1 LGPGLRYNSSY
12 AESPRSRFVMQLT
25 YSNGPLPL
33 QPRRT
38 GAGKISHSCR
48 FTAPALIFFS
58 FAIFGA
64 TVSRAQDQQ
73 DQSVAEA
80 ARQERARKLEQQKNA
95 KHVYTEE
102 DLKHPN
108 ILTPEDRA
116 QIEAKKN
123 ECAQKNNCSPAA
135 PQNPPAALD
144 ANSQTPGTS
153 LGEVARQLHKQKELQ
168 ALKPKQTEPFHLPF
182 STPAL
187 ASPILPERSAIRP
200 PAQPVLRPK
209 TSSPKMPSNVFRR
222 DPFSAVPV
230 RPEIPRTGIVR
241 SEIRRSEKSLNVRE
255 TVRPEV
261 HTDAH
266 ASGREN
272 IRPTARPKVSGD
284 VQPKVREDVVPV
296 VPLTVHPD
304 FSKVVRPTIR
314 AHRRLTAPSQP
325 GISSRLAAP
334 SILFQP
340 MQPTAPSSPAQPV
353 ASPPTIRP
361 AQPQPALRSTPV
373 SAQNVVTV
381 QPGDSLWKLAQKT
394 FGRGNRYPELLAI
407 NPSVVSPNQIRAGAQ
422 LNLPVVSGIPV
433 STGIASNSASPTVKV
448 RKGDTLWNLAKS
460 NLGSSSAWTCLA
472 EANPSI
478 SDPNRIYEGQNL
490 MLPRSCSSSL
500 AVPSSPHA
508 QTSAARP

>member
-1 LGPGLRYNSSY
+1 
-12 AESPRSRFVMQLT
+12 MQLT
-25 YSNGPLPL
+25 YSNGPMPL
-33 QPRRT
+33 QPRRP
-38 GAGKISHSCR
+38 GAGKISRSTR
-48 FTAPALIFFS
+48 FTAPAILFLS
-58 FAIFGA
+58 FAAFGA
-64 TVSRAQDQQ
+64 NISRAQDQQ

-80 ARQERARKLEQQKNA
+80 ARQERARKQEQQKSA

-102 DLKHPN
+102 DLKHSN

-123 ECAQKNNCSPAA
+123 DCAQKNNCAPAA

-153 LGEVARQLHKQKELQ
+153 LGEVARQLRKQKELQ

-200 PAQPVLRPK
+200 PAQPVLHPK

-230 RPEIPRTGIVR
+230 RPEVPRAEVVR
-241 SEIRRSEKSLNVRE
+241 PQIRHSEKSPIVRE

-266 ASGREN
+266 ASIREN
-272 IRPTARPKVSGD
+272 IRPTARPKISSD
-284 VQPKVREDVVPV
+284 VQPKVREDVLPV
-296 VPLTVHPD
+296 APLTVHPD
-304 FSKVVRPTIR
+304 FGKTVRPTLR
-314 AHRRLTAPSQP
+314 AHRGLTAPTQP
-325 GISSRLAAP
+325 RFSSRLGAP

-340 MQPTAPSSPAQPV
+340 MQPPAPSKPVQPAAPSSPAQPV
-353 ASPPTIRP
+353 VTGLTVRP
-361 AQPQPALRSTPV
+361 LQPQPALRSNSI
-373 SAQNVVTV
+373 SAPNVVTV

-394 FGRGNRYPELLAI
+394 LGRGNRYPELLAI
-407 NPSVVSPNQIRAGAQ
+407 NPSVVNPKQIRAGAQ
-422 LNLPVVSGIPV
+422 LNLPAAATILI
-433 STGIASNSASPTVKV
+433 STGAVSNRAVSTVKV

-460 NLGSSSAWTCLA
+460 NLGRSSAWTCLA
-472 EANPSI
+472 AANPSI

-490 MLPRSCSSSL
+490 ILPRACSSSL
-500 AVPSSPHA
+500 AVPSYPRT
-508 QTSAARP
+508 QTSAVRP